1 MSAAAAT
8 SQPRHAFARLADASV
23 SAGASHSHERGPP
36 STNGVEATSV
46 IPRDTAVSLYAV
58 CLVVESAW

>member
-8 SQPRHAFARLADASV
+8 SQPQNAFARLADASV
-23 SAGASHSHERGPP
+23 SAGASHSHEGGPP
-36 STNGVEATSV
+36 STNGVDATSE
-46 IPRDTAVSLYAV
+46 IPRDAAVSLYAV